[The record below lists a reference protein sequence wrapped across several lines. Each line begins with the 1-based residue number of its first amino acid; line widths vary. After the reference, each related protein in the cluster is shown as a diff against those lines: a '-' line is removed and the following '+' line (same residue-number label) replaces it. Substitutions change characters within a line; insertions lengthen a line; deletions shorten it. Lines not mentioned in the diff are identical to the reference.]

1 MTLGVMAS
9 VECRK
14 LKKRESRILDQ
25 RESARVEQSSRDLRA
40 TCRLKLMLRKIS
52 LRERGRF
59 LGMWWLRGG
68 EERMNST
75 PENLWLE
82 EPFAYLLNSFR
93 GRDELRLLLDFLE
106 GEV

>member
-1 MTLGVMAS
+1 
-9 VECRK
+9 
-14 LKKRESRILDQ
+14 
-25 RESARVEQSSRDLRA
+25 
-40 TCRLKLMLRKIS
+40 
-52 LRERGRF
+52 
-59 LGMWWLRGG
+59 MWWLRGG